1 MDFLYEIWQ
10 TIRKNRT
17 RSFLTAFGV
26 FWGILMLLILM
37 GGGNGIKQTIFADM
51 SGLST
56 NAGVMW
62 AQPTSVP
69 YAGFQTGRI
78 WNLQYS
84 DMDVIRQKATSME
97 VISPG
102 LSGGSP
108 VVSHGTYHQSYS
120 VMGITPALR
129 QAQTVTIVRGRD
141 LSELDMRE
149 CRKVCVIG
157 SQVKK
162 VIFPDM
168 DNPVG
173 QYILCGA
180 MYVQVIGVLKE
191 ESSGWQSQVNEQVQ
205 MPLTTLQRLQHKG
218 EYVDHVSV
226 VSKPDVPVEQT
237 LEEIAAILR
246 QLHSISPEDKKA
258 VGYRDFSKIF
268 QMLNAVTSGIFALV
282 WIIGLGTLVSGA
294 VGVSNIMLVTVR
306 ERTKEIGIRRAIGAS
321 PWLIARQ
328 IVAESV
334 VLTAVAG
341 MTGIMIGVGLLA
353 VIEKVLVAMDSPVTS
368 LQVSFSLAVVCLVII
383 IIVGALAGLMPAL
396 RALKIQPIEALNE
409 E

>member
-1 MDFLYEIWQ
+1 M
-10 TIRKNRT
+10 
-17 RSFLTAFGV
+17 
-26 FWGILMLLILM
+26 
-37 GGGNGIKQTIFADM
+37 
-51 SGLST
+51 
-56 NAGVMW
+56 
-62 AQPTSVP
+62 
-69 YAGFQTGRI
+69 
-78 WNLQYS
+78 
-84 DMDVIRQKATSME
+84 
-97 VISPG
+97 
-102 LSGGSP
+102 
-108 VVSHGTYHQSYS
+108 
-120 VMGITPALR
+120 
-129 QAQTVTIVRGRD
+129 
-141 LSELDMRE
+141 
-149 CRKVCVIG
+149 
-157 SQVKK
+157 
-162 VIFPDM
+162 
-168 DNPVG
+168 
-173 QYILCGA
+173 
-180 MYVQVIGVLKE
+180 
-191 ESSGWQSQVNEQVQ
+191 
-205 MPLTTLQRLQHKG
+205 
-218 EYVDHVSV
+218 
-226 VSKPDVPVEQT
+226 EQT

-246 QLHSISPEDKKA
+246 QLHTISPEDKKA

-341 MTGIMIGVGLLA
+341 VTGIMIGVGLLA

-396 RALKIQPIEALNE
+396 RALTIQPIEALNE